1 MRLGFI
7 GAGNMAQAMIGGVL
21 KSGLFKKE
29 EIIASAATQETL
41 DQAEEEFGRS
51 EEHTSELQSQR

>member
-21 KSGLFKKE
+21 KSGLLKKE
-29 EIIASAATQETL
+29 EIIASAK
-41 DQAEEEFGRS
+41 
-51 EEHTSELQSQR
+51 